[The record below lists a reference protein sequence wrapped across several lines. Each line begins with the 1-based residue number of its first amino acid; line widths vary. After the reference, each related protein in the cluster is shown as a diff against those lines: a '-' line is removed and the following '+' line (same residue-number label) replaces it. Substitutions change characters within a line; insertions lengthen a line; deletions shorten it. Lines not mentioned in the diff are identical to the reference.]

1 MKEFLFKLLL
11 LAALIYFQPFISLL
25 ITVILS
31 ILIIII

>member
-1 MKEFLFKLLL
+1 MKEFLVKLLL
-11 LAALIYFQPFISLL
+11 LAALIYFQPIISIL